1 MLANG
6 HSRITPRESKKA
18 AVGSKKKGLPLE
30 RRMSSREGEGRK
42 KLLGD
47 TLGEEE
53 RGLVAKVAIGLGG
66 AGCCAVTCLRS
77 SIAAD
82 HRFSSS
88 FLRPRLSTSSSS
100 RSRRSMGV
108 TAPRSVSFSRR
119 EASRQ
124 LEGVNSKG
132 VGNLR
137 GCLAMTYVYINNTH
151 CSSQKARPPSLVLIV
166 RTTAKQVKNQTILIY
181 YSSKIQVKAQG

>member
-1 MLANG
+1 
-6 HSRITPRESKKA
+6 
-18 AVGSKKKGLPLE
+18 
-30 RRMSSREGEGRK
+30 MSSREGEGRK
-42 KLLGD
+42 KLLGE

-66 AGCCAVTCLRS
+66 AGCCAVACLRS

-124 LEGVNSKG
+124 LEGENSKG
-132 VGNLR
+132 VRKLR
-137 GCLAMTYVYINNTH
+137 GCLAIQYVYITNTH

-166 RTTAKQVKNQTILIY
+166 RTTARCKNKTVLILFLG
-181 YSSKIQVKAQG
+181 YS